1 MTLRPEELEQIPEE
15 TIKVAKA
22 AFPKGNAYLKLRDEL
37 KSIYTDEDFADL
49 FPRRG
54 QPAESPGRLALIT
67 VLQFAE
73 GLSDRQAADAVR
85 GRIDWKYLLGL
96 ELSDPGFDYS
106 VLSEFRRRLLQG
118 GAEDRLLD
126 KLVELMKTRKLVK
139 ERGQQR
145 TDSTHIEAAVRQLN
159 RLEKVGETLRAALNS
174 VANRAPEW
182 LKLRAPVEWYERYGA
197 RVEAYRLPRTEQER
211 EKLAVQI
218 GEDGYCLLGW
228 AYESDSPQIVRENPG
243 VEILRRIWI
252 HEYYQEDDHT
262 HWRKLDNMPPVKNSI
277 YSPYDTEAV
286 YGKKR
291 TMDWVGYKAHYT
303 ETCDDDMPH
312 VIIQVKT
319 TPAATADNEV
329 MPAIHQSL
337 ADKHLLPTE
346 HLMDSGYVDAGHVF
360 AGEQEYGV
368 CTIGFAMPD
377 TSWQVKA
384 NQGFDLTHFVIDW
397 EKKVVTCPAHHH
409 SRWWN
414 SATTEHGDP
423 VITASFSSQD
433 CQPCPS
439 RLYCTRSE
447 KGGRAVRFRPQDEYE
462 ILRKLRER
470 NSTKEFKKKYRK
482 RAGVEGT
489 LSQGVRRCDLRHAR
503 YMGQAK
509 THLQNLAIATA
520 INLVRLSNWFSDFPR
535 LLTRTSPFLSLAVGV
550 A

>member
-1 MTLRPEELEQIPEE
+1 MTLRPEELDQIPEE
-15 TIKVAKA
+15 TMQVAKA

-37 KSIYTDEDFADL
+37 KSIYRDEDFADL
-49 FPRRG
+49 FPKRG

-85 GRIDWKYLLGL
+85 SRIDWKYLLGL

-106 VLSEFRRRLLQG
+106 VLSEFRSRLLQG

-126 KLVELMKTRKLVK
+126 KLVELMKVLKLIK

-174 VANRAPEW
+174 LANSAPEW
-182 LKLRAPVEWYERYGA
+182 LKVRVPVEWYERYGA
-197 RVEAYRLPRTEQER
+197 RIESYRLPRIEQER
-211 EKLAVQI
+211 DELAVQI

-228 AYESDSPQIVRENPG
+228 AYESGSPQIVKDDPG
-243 VEILRRIWI
+243 VEILRRIWMQ
-252 HEYYQEDDHT
+252 EYYREDDHT
-262 HWRKLDNMPPVKNSI
+262 HWRDTDNMPPVKESI
-277 YSPYDTEAV
+277 YSPYDTDAV

-303 ETCDDDMPH
+303 ETCDDDLPH
-312 VIIQVKT
+312 LIIQVKT

-329 MPAIHQSL
+329 VPDIHQSL
-337 ADKHLLPTE
+337 ADKHLLPAE

-360 AGEQEYGV
+360 SGNQKYGV

-377 TSWQVKA
+377 TSWQAKA
-384 NQGFDLTHFVIDW
+384 NHGFDLTHFVIDW
-397 EKKVVTCPAHHH
+397 EKKVVTCPAQHH
-409 SRWWN
+409 SSWWN
-414 SATTEHGDP
+414 DAATDHGEP
-423 VITASFSSQD
+423 VILARFSMQD
-433 CQPCPS
+433 CQACPS
-439 RLYCTRSE
+439 RLNCTRSE
-447 KGGRAVRFRPQDEYE
+447 KAGRSVRFRPQVEYE
-462 ILRKLRER
+462 TLRELRER
-470 NSTKEFKKKYRK
+470 NSTKEFKTKYRK

-503 YMGQAK
+503 YIGQAK

-520 INLVRLSNWFSDFPR
+520 INLVRLCNWLSGIPR
-535 LLTRTSPFLSLAVGV
+535 AFTRTSPFLALAVSV